1 MRTYKIT
8 GLVMEINKFARGK
21 KIISTQPIS
30 PKGIAKIIGV
40 SYPAVLKKIRNNFF
54 TIDEAFKIQET
65 LFPQLTI
72 DYLFKEQ
79 ML

>member
-1 MRTYKIT
+1 MTIYKIT
-8 GLVMEINKFARGK
+8 GLVIEINKFAKGK

-30 PKGIAKIIGV
+30 PKGIAKIIGI
-40 SYPAVLKKIRNNFF
+40 SYAAVLKKIKNNFF
-54 TIDEAFKIQET
+54 TVEEAFKIKET
-65 LFPQLTI
+65 LFPDLTL